1 MSSYSNIQICIIFS
15 LTETKQNNTLINN
28 MMNRKGNTCENTCI
42 FPNGE
47 YNQAMGNGEYQ
58 ELWDLNQRSLYD

>member
-1 MSSYSNIQICIIFS
+1 
-15 LTETKQNNTLINN
+15 
-28 MMNRKGNTCENTCI
+28 MNRKGNTCENTCI

-58 ELWDLNQRSLYD
+58 ELWDFNQRSLYD